1 MNFETH
7 SLQKNSLQNLQ
18 FEDLNKIINK
28 NHNENN
34 QINKININLS
44 SFSIL
49 FNFLKKHW
57 KMLTIYI
64 IVTLLSYPTE
74 SIILP
79 MFYSKFFDTIKSDQ
93 RTQTFIKYFLIL
105 TTILIITYSSA
116 SLQHYYEAQLLPE
129 INAYYINFIY
139 SNLIKKYK
147 NQYTDLDMGS
157 IISKMTSI
165 PTIIREI
172 TSDIAAWILPR
183 ILSII
188 VINLYFFYIHW
199 KLGLVSSILIIL
211 FLIININIF
220 DKCVYY
226 AGERQ
231 KTLDLKNSEINDK
244 LNNLYSIY
252 SSGDIQHEIESYQT
266 NTLKLKK
273 KHETSLLCINH
284 NKIINIILLILTF
297 VIINAY
303 ITFLYKSKEIS
314 LQILIALFITVIYY
328 IPCFYNISESIPDIT
343 HYLGVL
349 NNYNSFLSDL
359 EKVEKEDNN
368 DNRPDIQ
375 ISKGV
380 IKLNHLYFDYN
391 GTRPLFKGIN
401 LNINAG
407 DHIAFVGESGNGK
420 STLIKLIMGY
430 YHVDDNMIFIDNQDI
445 NKINI
450 ESLRKEISFVN
461 QNSKLFNSSIY
472 DNISYGN
479 GLTHDEID
487 NMIQKM
493 GVGRVFMGLRD
504 GLNSAAG
511 INGDQLSGGQKQMVH
526 ILRAMAK
533 KNKIIIMDEPTG
545 AIDVNNREF
554 VIKAIKEMSKN
565 KTLLLITHDK
575 ALFKACNRIIRIS
588 NGKIVSDKSY

>member
-1 MNFETH
+1 MNFDTH
-7 SLQKNSLQNLQ
+7 SIQKKSLQNL
-18 FEDLNKIINK
+18 ELNDLNKINNDILFNK
-28 NHNENN
+28 HKNT
-34 QINKININLS
+34 INLS
-44 SFSIL
+44 SFSI
-49 FNFLKKHW
+49 FKSFLKKHW
-57 KMLTIYI
+57 KMILVYI
-64 IVTLLSYPTE
+64 IVTLTAYPLE
-74 SIILP
+74 SVILP
-79 MFYSKFFDTIKSDQ
+79 RLYSNFFDTIKSDK

-105 TTILIITYSSA
+105 TTILIITYSSN

-129 INAYYINFIY
+129 INAYYMNFIY

-147 NQYTDLDMGS
+147 NEYSDLDMGS
-157 IISKMTSI
+157 IIGKMTSI

-172 TSDIAAWILPR
+172 TSDLAAWILPR
-183 ILSII
+183 VLSII
-188 VINLYFFYIHW
+188 VINIYFFFIHW
-199 KLGLVSSILIIL
+199 KLGLVSVILIII
-211 FLIININIF
+211 FIIVNMNTF

-226 AGERQ
+226 ATERQ
-231 KTLDLKNSEINDK
+231 KTLDSKNSEINDK

-252 SSGDIQHEIESYQT
+252 SSGDIQHEIESYES
-266 NTLKLKK
+266 NTIKLKK
-273 KHETSLLCINH
+273 KHQKSLYCINH
-284 NKIINIILLILTF
+284 NKIINLVLLILIF
-297 VIINAY
+297 IVINAY

-314 LQILIALFITVIYY
+314 LQILMALFMTVIYY
-328 IPCFYNISESIPDIT
+328 IPCFYNISESIPDVT

-349 NNYNSFLSDL
+349 NNYDSFLSDL

-375 ISKGV
+375 ISKGA
-380 IKLNHLYFDYN
+380 IKINKLYFDYN
-391 GTRPLFKGIN
+391 GTRPLFKGID
-401 LNINAG
+401 LNINGG
-407 DHIAFVGESGNGK
+407 DHVAFVGESGNGK

-461 QNSKLFNSSIY
+461 QNSKLFNTSIY

-487 NMIQKM
+487 NMIQKI
-493 GVGRVFMGLRD
+493 GVGRIFTGLRD
-504 GLNSAAG
+504 GLNSNAG

-533 KNKIIIMDEPTG
+533 KNKIVIMDEPTA
-545 AIDVNNREF
+545 AIDVNNREL
-554 VIKAIKEMSKN
+554 VIKAIKEMSKG
-565 KTLLLITHDK
+565 KTLLLITHDQT
-575 ALFKACNRIIRIS
+575 LLKACNRVVRIS